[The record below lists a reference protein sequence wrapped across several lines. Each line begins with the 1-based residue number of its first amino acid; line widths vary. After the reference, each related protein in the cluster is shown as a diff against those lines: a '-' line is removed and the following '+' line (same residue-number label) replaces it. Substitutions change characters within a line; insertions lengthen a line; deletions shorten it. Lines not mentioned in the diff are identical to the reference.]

1 MSRPPD
7 RREVGVATAQAGA
20 VGPPSPVS
28 RASGRGGLADSARR
42 AGARP
47 REDGS
52 AVAPPRSA
60 QPRRVVR
67 VALAVAVLAALV
79 GSVVVAVRT
88 PPPGP
93 APQAAPAV
101 VPPVLFDPVAP
112 APQPAAAVATA
123 TTLDVPRLQIS
134 RSSLTELGVDDA
146 GVLIPPSSIAV
157 AGWFTGSAVPGEVGP
172 TVIAGHVDSY
182 EGPGIFYRLDTL
194 RPGDLVT
201 VGRSDGVA
209 IRYRVTDVVSVPK
222 DAFPT
227 RQVYGPTPGPELRL
241 ITCGGEFDHSARR
254 YLRNVVVSAVYA
266 DAS

>member
-1 MSRPPD
+1 M
-7 RREVGVATAQAGA
+7 GVATAQAAA
-20 VGPPSPVS
+20 VGGV
-28 RASGRGGLADSARR
+28 G
-42 AGARP
+42 GARP
-47 REDGS
+47 PDPAR
-52 AVAPPRSA
+52 ARPA
-60 QPRRVVR
+60 RRFAR
-67 VALAVAVLAALV
+67 IGLAVAVLAALV
-79 GSVVVAVRT
+79 GSAAVAVRT

-101 VPPVLFDPVAP
+101 LPPVLFDPVAP

-157 AGWFTGSAVPGEVGP
+157 AGWFTGSAAPGEVGP

-227 RQVYGPTPGPELRL
+227 RQVYGPTPGAELRL